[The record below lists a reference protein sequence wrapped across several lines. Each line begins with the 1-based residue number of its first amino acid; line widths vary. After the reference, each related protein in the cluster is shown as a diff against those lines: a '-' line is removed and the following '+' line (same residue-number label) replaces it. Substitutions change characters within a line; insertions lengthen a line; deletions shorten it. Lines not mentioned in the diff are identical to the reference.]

1 MDERQR
7 RIGANEAVF
16 RRVNENLVDL
26 NETFAAVTD
35 RVSLVCECGQVDC
48 TEQIEMSLD
57 EYERLRQ
64 DAQLFAI
71 VPGHEAA
78 DVEEVVA
85 EHGGYSV
92 VRKRPGPWRRL
103 AEASDPR

>member
-48 TEQIEMSLD
+48 TEQIEM
-57 EYERLRQ
+57 
-64 DAQLFAI
+64 
-71 VPGHEAA
+71 
-78 DVEEVVA
+78 
-85 EHGGYSV
+85 
-92 VRKRPGPWRRL
+92 
-103 AEASDPR
+103 